1 MPPKSRAEREFEA
14 HLVEPGF
21 DPEPLP
27 PPPPEHL
34 SPTMR
39 KWWTT
44 VTHTYVLE
52 PHHLL
57 LLENAAD
64 AWDRTVQARTVVQ
77 REGLS
82 VSTGTGGT
90 KKNPAVDI
98 ERDARAQFITAL
110 RTLDLDVE
118 MPSRD
123 KHSWRPP
130 ALRSNRTG

>member
-34 SPTMR
+34 SPAMR

-52 PHHLL
+52 SHHLL
-57 LLENAAD
+57 LLETAAD
-64 AWDRTVQARTVVQ
+64 AWDKMVLARETVR

-82 VSTGTGGT
+82 VPTGNGGT

-110 RTLDLDVE
+110 RTLDLDVTL
-118 MPSRD
+118 PPQD

-130 ALRSNRTG
+130 PLRSNRR